1 MKNIIVSSGKL
12 LAIALFASVLL
23 ALCVATCDAATPP
36 PAAPPTMAQAVEK
49 AEANAAKAIMAG
61 NLKDAQGWAE
71 VSMQLRVGQYMAP
84 MGDLMGAFKDQAKN
98 LPAFITAAIEVDITT
113 PLTSTYN
120 SPFKTAAVVA
130 VMKND
135 PAALKQALVR
145 DRLWTALWFEMDF
158 DKRDKTST
166 ELLTT
171 AKLWI
176 DGNCQTAV
184 PPGLATHAAN
194 TRFTAELAVLTPML
208 VASK

>member
-1 MKNIIVSSGKL
+1 
-12 LAIALFASVLL
+12 
-23 ALCVATCDAATPP
+23 
-36 PAAPPTMAQAVEK
+36 
-49 AEANAAKAIMAG
+49 
-61 NLKDAQGWAE
+61 
-71 VSMQLRVGQYMAP
+71 
-84 MGDLMGAFKDQAKN
+84 MGAFKDQAKN

-120 SPFKTAAVVA
+120 SPFKTASVVA

-145 DRLWTALWFEMDF
+145 DRLWTALWYDMDF
-158 DKRDKTST
+158 DKRDKMAT

-184 PPGLATHAAN
+184 PPGLATFAAN
-194 TRFTAELAVLTPML
+194 SRFTAELAVLVPML